1 VPRVMKPWV
10 SFQFS
15 GCSNNPLV
23 MVVSLGKSQTTDNA
37 CDRFKSTEN
46 EKYNY
51 AKYVPFL
58 L

>member
-1 VPRVMKPWV
+1 MKPWV